1 MLTIGITLDD
11 VLRAKTAQIGKIYKK
26 YIDSNINLE
35 KLDFSTDNY
44 SNIFNFKS
52 KTDFIKFLYEDYV
65 FEIFGE
71 AGMVEKTLDKE
82 LNLWHI
88 ALNDDDEID
97 EEVKLILTN
106 SREFNAS
113 IGYTYFFL
121 SKMGTR
127 IREVYLPED
136 YMTIWDK
143 CDVLVTADKKLLSKK
158 PDNKISVKIDTTY
171 NCDNDADFNYDS
183 MMSLLK
189 DKMFL
194 KKIVNFKNKK
204 K

>member
-1 MLTIGITLDD
+1 MLTIAITLDD

-44 SNIFNFKS
+44 MKIFNFKT

-97 EEVKLILTN
+97 DEVRLILTN

-121 SKMGTR
+121 SKMSTR
-127 IREVYLPED
+127 IREIYLPED

-143 CDVLVTADKKLLSKK
+143 CDVLITADKKLLSKK

-171 NCDNDADFNYDS
+171 NCDNDADFKYDS

-194 KKIVNFKNKK
+194 KKIVNIKNKK
-204 K
+204 N

>member
-44 SNIFNFKS
+44 TKIFNFKS

-136 YMTIWDK
+136 YITIWDK
-143 CDVLVTADKKLLSKK
+143 CDVLITADKKLLSKK
-158 PDNKISVKIDTTY
+158 PDNKISVKIDTAY
-171 NCDNDADFNYDS
+171 NSNNDADFKYDS

-189 DKMFL
+189 DEMFL
-194 KKIVNFKNKK
+194 KKIVNFKNKNN
-204 K
+204 

>member
-44 SNIFNFKS
+44 TKIFNFKS

-143 CDVLVTADKKLLSKK
+143 CDVLITADKKLLSKK
-158 PDNKISVKIDTTY
+158 PDNKISVKIDTT
-171 NCDNDADFNYDS
+171 
-183 MMSLLK
+183 
-189 DKMFL
+189 
-194 KKIVNFKNKK
+194 
-204 K
+204 

>member
-44 SNIFNFKS
+44 TKIFNFKS

-143 CDVLVTADKKLLSKK
+143 CDVLITADKKLLSKK

-171 NCDNDADFNYDS
+171 NRNNDADFNYDN

-189 DKMFL
+189 DEMFL
-194 KKIVNFKNKK
+194 KKIVNFKNKNN
-204 K
+204 